1 MKQMTIQNM
10 IDRLEELKKELGPD
24 QEVFYFV
31 PGAGYPREHAPFEV
45 EEIEYRLW
53 QDCLMKLIIK

>member
-10 IDRLEELKKELGPD
+10 IDRLEELKKELGPNE
-24 QEVFYFV
+24 EVYYFV
-31 PGAGYPREHAPFEV
+31 PMGVGMEHAPLEV

-53 QDCLMKLIIK
+53 ENCLMKLIIK